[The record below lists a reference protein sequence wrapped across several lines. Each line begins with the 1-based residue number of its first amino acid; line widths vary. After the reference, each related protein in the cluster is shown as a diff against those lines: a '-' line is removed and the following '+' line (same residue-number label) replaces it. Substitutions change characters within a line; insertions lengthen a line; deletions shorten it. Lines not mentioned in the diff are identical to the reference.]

1 MKTLRQIHD
10 RFRNLATDGGLASE
24 QVLESRAALGAN
36 QLTPPTRVP
45 LWRRFLEK
53 FDEPIIGILLA
64 AALLST
70 VVDLFKGG
78 VTQGVCGLGV
88 VVVALIPGLFRRELR
103 TWLPSL
109 MLLAA
114 VGLFALSALGG
125 HPSYEGLAVMVA
137 VMLATGVSFASEYQ
151 SDREFE
157 ALNTKRDA
165 IRVKVTRDGQFR
177 TINLEEVVVG
187 DLVHLETGD
196 EVPADGRL
204 VTAVELA
211 LDQSLL
217 TGESEPVRKT
227 ICRSDETAHGP
238 DHAGCA
244 FRGTQVAHGTANL
257 RVAAVGDSTMVGQI
271 ARSLS
276 NVGETE
282 TSNLPEAEEK
292 QSEVAKADR
301 IRDKLALSRRETPL
315 QLKLKGLADLISTA
329 GYVAAVAI
337 FLVVMGRAWADGEL
351 SGGLLPFLGALLSAL
366 VYAVIIVVVA
376 VPEGLPMSVT
386 VSLAL
391 AMRKMTRANSLVRQ
405 MVACET
411 IGSATVICSDKTG
424 TLTRN
429 RMTVVG
435 VLAEGIDLEI
445 GKSGWKAVTRE
456 PLLNGGTTPQKPLD
470 WLALNAAVNS
480 TAHLEW
486 KDGRQLLVGSG
497 TEGALLR
504 WLEEQ
509 EVGYK
514 AVREVHPPLLQ
525 WHFTSERK
533 RMATIIRKPGP
544 ASVELVVLV
553 KGAGEMV
560 LDLCD
565 RVMGADGAILPLGE
579 ADRENWRRR
588 IVSQAAESMRTITY
602 GCRFIR
608 DDDPKNPTDLDTLY
622 ARQEELERGL
632 VFLGFMAIQDPVRD
646 DVPEA
651 VARCAEAGIGVKMV
665 TGDNPET
672 ARAIAREIGLIHH
685 KDALLWTSREFN
697 ALTDDQARE
706 LLPRLTVLARAQP
719 LDKLRLVRL
728 LQSSGE
734 VVAVTGDGTNDAP
747 ALKRADV
754 GLSMGIAGTEVA
766 KEASKIVLL
775 DDAFSTIVK
784 AVHWG
789 RALYESIQRFIQFQ
803 LTINLSALV
812 IAFLA
817 PLYGI
822 RPPFTVLQLLWIN
835 VIMDTFAS
843 IALCSER
850 PEPGLMRQKP
860 KRRDESIITRG
871 MAFTILATALFYVVT
886 LSGLLVVMRGDPA
899 NPGWLAG
906 EGPWMAESAGKV
918 FPVEAGDLLQSG
930 LDWTRGE
937 GGETV
942 KVRFTVRQATL
953 FFTAYVLFQVWNLF
967 NCRSLDPK
975 VSGLRG
981 VAGNPWFIA
990 IVVAIVVGQVMIVNL
1005 GGVIFNTQPLGWEWL
1020 WISIAT
1026 ASVLGV
1032 GELTRRFFA
1041 WWEARASQLT
1051 GGEDR
1056 GGIA

>member
-10 RFRNLATDGGLASE
+10 HFRQLATDGGLGSD

-36 QLTPPTRVP
+36 RLTPPEREP
-45 LWRRFLEK
+45 LWQRFLEK

-78 VTQGVCGLGV
+78 VAQGLWGL
-88 VVVALIPGLFRRELR
+88 ALVTAALVPGLLRADLRR
-103 TWLPSL
+103 WVPSL

-114 VGLFALSALGG
+114 LGLFALSVVGG
-125 HPSYEGLAVMVA
+125 HPSYEGLAVMLA
-137 VMLATGVSFASEYQ
+137 VLLATVVSFASEYQ

-157 ALNTKRDA
+157 ALNTTRDA
-165 IRVKVTRDGQFR
+165 IRVKVTRDNQFR

-204 VTAVELA
+204 VTAVELS

-227 ICRSDETAHGP
+227 ICRSDETGSGP
-238 DHAGCA
+238 DHSGCA
-244 FRGTQVAHGTANL
+244 FRGTQVARGTGNL
-257 RVAAVGDSTMVGQI
+257 RVAAVGDATMVGEI

-276 NVGETE
+276 GAV
-282 TSNLPEAEEK
+282 EAEDE
-292 QSEVAKADR
+292 SAVATADR
-301 IRDKLALSRRETPL
+301 IREKLALSRRETPL
-315 QLKLKGLADLISTA
+315 QLKLKGLADLISMA
-329 GYVAAVAI
+329 GYAAALAI

-366 VYAVIIVVVA
+366 VYSVIIVVVA

-435 VLAEGIDLEI
+435 VMGEGFDLEI
-445 GKSGWKAVTRE
+445 GKTGWKAVSRAT
-456 PLLNGGTTPQKPLD
+456 LLDGSTGPRQPLD

-480 TAHLEW
+480 TAHLEL
-486 KDGRQLLVGSG
+486 KEGRQVLVGSG

-504 WLEEQ
+504 WVEEQ
-509 EVGYK
+509 GADYK
-514 AVREVHPPLLQ
+514 SVRDAHPPLLQ

-533 RMATIIRKPGP
+533 RMATVIRKPGP

-553 KGAGEMV
+553 KGAGEIV

-565 RVMGADGAILPLGE
+565 RVMEAGGGVVPMADAV
-579 ADRENWRRR
+579 RETWRSR
-588 IVSQAAESMRTITY
+588 IVSQAAEAMRTIAY
-602 GCRFIR
+602 GCRFVR

-622 ARQEELERGL
+622 SRQEELESGL

-672 ARAIAREIGLIHH
+672 ARAIAREIGLIQRE
-685 KDALLWTSREFN
+685 DALLWTSREFN
-697 ALTDDQARE
+697 ALSDEQARE
-706 LLPRLTVLARAQP
+706 LLPRVAVLARAQP

-812 IAFLA
+812 IAFLG

-835 VIMDTFAS
+835 VIMDTFAA

-871 MAFTILATALFYVVT
+871 MAFSILSTALFYVVT
-886 LSGLLVVMRGDPA
+886 LTGLLLVMRGDPA

-906 EGPWMAESAGKV
+906 EGAWMGESAGKV
-918 FPVEAGDLLQSG
+918 FPVEVADLARSDSG
-930 LDWTRGE
+930 GWTVGE
-937 GGETV
+937 GGEAV

-967 NCRSLDPK
+967 NCRSLNPR

-981 VAGNPWFIA
+981 VSGNPWFITIVLA
-990 IVVAIVVGQVMIVNL
+990 IVLGQVLIVNL

-1020 WISIAT
+1020 WIGAAT
-1026 ASVLGV
+1026 ASVLAI
-1032 GELTRRFFA
+1032 GELTRRSLA
-1041 WWEARASQLT
+1041 WMEGRA
-1051 GGEDR
+1051 GK
-1056 GGIA
+1056 A

>member
-10 RFRNLATDGGLASE
+10 RFPGLATDGGLGAG

-36 QLTPPTRVP
+36 LLTPPVREP

-53 FDEPIIGILLA
+53 FEEPIIGILLA

-78 VTQGVCGLGV
+78 VAQGLWGLAL
-88 VVVALIPGLFRRELR
+88 VVAALGPGLFRRELR
-103 TWLPSL
+103 RWVPSL

-114 VGLFALSALGG
+114 IGLFALSALGG
-125 HPSYEGLAVMVA
+125 HPSYEGLAVIVA

-157 ALNTKRDA
+157 ALNTTRDA

-187 DLVHLETGD
+187 DLVYLETGD

-227 ICRSDETAHGP
+227 ICRSDEAASGP
-238 DHAGCA
+238 DHSGCA
-244 FRGTQVAHGTANL
+244 FRGTQVARGTGNL
-257 RVAAVGDSTMVGQI
+257 RVAAVGDATMVGQI

-276 NVGETE
+276 SALESEAWDTGEPGE
-282 TSNLPEAEEK
+282 GESAG
-292 QSEVAKADR
+292 AKADR

-315 QLKLKGLADLISTA
+315 QLKLKGLADLISMA

-351 SGGLLPFLGALLSAL
+351 SGGILPFFGALLSAL

-435 VLAEGIDLEI
+435 LMGEGIDLEI
-445 GKSGWKAVTRE
+445 GKAGWKAVTHG
-456 PLLNGGTTPQKPLD
+456 PLLDGAIAPRLPLD

-480 TAHLEW
+480 TAHLEL
-486 KDGRQLLVGSG
+486 KDGRQVLVGSG

-514 AVREVHPPLLQ
+514 VVRDAHPPLVQ

-544 ASVELVVLV
+544 ASAELVVLV
-553 KGAGEMV
+553 KGAGEIV

-565 RVMGADGAILPLGE
+565 RLMVADGAVLPMP
-579 ADRENWRRR
+579 DDVRENWRGK
-588 IVSQAAESMRTITY
+588 IISQAAESMRTIAY
-602 GCRFIR
+602 GCRFVR

-622 ARQEELERGL
+622 ARQEELENGL
-632 VFLGFMAIQDPVRD
+632 VFLGFMAIQDPVRE

-651 VARCAEAGIGVKMV
+651 VVRCAEAGIGVKMV

-672 ARAIAREIGLIHH
+672 ARAIAREIGLIQRE
-685 KDALLWTSREFN
+685 DALLWTSREFN
-697 ALTDDQARE
+697 ALSDDQARE
-706 LLPRLTVLARAQP
+706 LLPRVAVLARGQP
-719 LDKLRLVRL
+719 LDKLRMVRL
-728 LQSSGE
+728 LQSLGE

-754 GLSMGIAGTEVA
+754 GLAMGLAGTEVA

-775 DDAFSTIVK
+775 DDSFSTIVK

-812 IAFLA
+812 IAFLG

-835 VIMDTFAS
+835 VIMDTFAA

-860 KRRDESIITRG
+860 KRRDESIITRR
-871 MAFTILATALFYVVT
+871 MAFTILSTALFYVVT
-886 LSGLLVVMRGDPA
+886 LTLLLLMMRGDPA

-906 EGPWMAESAGKV
+906 DGPWMGESAGKV
-918 FPVEAGDLLQSG
+918 FPVEAADLMQSENG
-930 LDWTRGE
+930 WTRGE
-937 GGETV
+937 AEEAV

-981 VAGNPWFIA
+981 VAENPWFIA
-990 IVVAIVVGQVMIVNL
+990 IVVAIVVGQVLIVNL

-1020 WISIAT
+1020 WIGIAT
-1026 ASVLGV
+1026 ASVLGF
-1032 GELTRRFFA
+1032 GQLTRRCLA
-1041 WWEARASQLT
+1041 WVEVRASRVS
-1051 GGEDR
+1051 GGKGHD
-1056 GGIA
+1056 GVA